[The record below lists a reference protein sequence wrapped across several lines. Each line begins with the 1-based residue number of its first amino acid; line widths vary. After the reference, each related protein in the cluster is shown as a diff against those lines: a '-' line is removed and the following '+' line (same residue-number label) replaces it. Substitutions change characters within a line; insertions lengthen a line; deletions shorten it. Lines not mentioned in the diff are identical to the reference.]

1 MFVSGFEKLVT
12 PDKSGYGFQ
21 REDHKPFFYTIQAQL
36 ENVRRQNPIQNLTNW
51 NTG

>member
-21 REDHKPFFYTIQAQL
+21 REDHKPFYTIQAQL
-36 ENVRRQNPIQNLTNW
+36 KNVRRQNPIQNLTNW